1 MRAFKIE
8 QRISSSLIHLSVRGR
23 FRRSAVAIKP
33 MEPIIPS
40 PSKARLSERESI
52 DYELMLLLEQ
62 KPDLS
67 QRELSRRLGI
77 SLGRVNYCLQALAQK
92 GCVRLENFRQSPH
105 KQRYIYALT
114 PAGIASKG
122 AMTGRFLKRKLAEYE
137 HLKAQIALLEREL
150 REQGEQGA
158 GAQ

>member
-1 MRAFKIE
+1 MRSIV
-8 QRISSSLIHLSVRGR
+8 H
-23 FRRSAVAIKP
+23 
-33 MEPIIPS
+33 S

-52 DYELMLLLEQ
+52 DYELMLLLER

-92 GCVRLENFRQSPH
+92 GWVKLENFRQSPH

-114 PAGIASKG
+114 PAGIARKS

-137 HLKAQIALLEREL
+137 RLKAQIAMLEDEL
-150 REQGEQGA
+150 TAKDEHAR
-158 GAQ
+158 

>member
-1 MRAFKIE
+1 MY
-8 QRISSSLIHLSVRGR
+8 LSVSGR
-23 FRRSAVAIKP
+23 FRRSAVAVEP
-33 MEPIIPS
+33 MEPITRS
-40 PSKARLSERESI
+40 PTKARLSDRESI
-52 DYELMLLLEQ
+52 DYELLSMLEQ

-77 SLGRVNYCLQALAQK
+77 SLGRVNYCLQALAAK
-92 GCVRLENFRQSPH
+92 GWVKLENFRQSPH
-105 KQRYIYALT
+105 KQRYVYALT

-150 REQGEQGA
+150 PGQDEDAE
-158 GAQ
+158 